1 MDMRRFHEAIA
12 RCWKEVLALNETHK
26 LVIVHMD
33 RIEGV
38 R

>member
-1 MDMRRFHEAIA
+1 MDMRRFHATIA
-12 RCWKEVLALNETHK
+12 RCWADVLLLNETHK
-26 LVIVHMD
+26 LVIVHTD